1 MFATILPE
9 LYILA
14 GFAILV
20 LIAYAGVNTYIKA
33 RISREIME
41 HTTPFSLESEDTS
54 VSMLVLGD
62 STGVGVGADRPEE
75 TVAGRAARHIG
86 ATYVENLAEVGAE
99 TEDLLEQA
107 RKAKLPHYSLLLIH
121 IGGND
126 VILFHNP
133 KKTGAYLSDF
143 LENAPRADKV
153 IILSAGNVGGATIF
167 PRLIRLLHTFLN
179 RRLHRV
185 FENVA
190 KKHGVTYVNL
200 YEPFYKDP
208 FLRDPNRY
216 LSMDGLH
223 PSSYGYGLW
232 FEKVK
237 TVLS

>member
-1 MFATILPE
+1 MIVALPE
-9 LYILA
+9 LYILLA
-14 GFAILV
+14 FAVLV
-20 LIAYAGVNTYIKA
+20 TIAYVGLNTYLKA

-41 HTTPFSLESEDTS
+41 HTTPFSLMSEDHTI
-54 VSMLVLGD
+54 SMLVLGD
-62 STGVGVGADRPEE
+62 STGVGVGADRAEE
-75 TVAGRAARHIG
+75 SVAGRVAHHIG

-107 RKAKLPHYSLLLIH
+107 EKAKLPHYSLLLVH

-126 VILFHNP
+126 IIQFHSA
-133 KKTGAYLSDF
+133 KKTGRYLDAF
-143 LENAPRADKV
+143 LENAPRADRI

-167 PRLIRLLHTFLN
+167 PPLFRFLHTSLTLKF
-179 RRLHRV
+179 HKV
-185 FENVA
+185 FEEVA
-190 KKHGVTYVNL
+190 KKHGGTYVNL

-237 TVLS
+237 QAL